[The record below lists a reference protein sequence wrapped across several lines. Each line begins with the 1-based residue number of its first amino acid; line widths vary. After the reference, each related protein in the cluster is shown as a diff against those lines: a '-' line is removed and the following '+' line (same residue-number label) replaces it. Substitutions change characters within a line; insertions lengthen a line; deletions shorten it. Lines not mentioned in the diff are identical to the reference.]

1 MDIRDNLTSETVEH
15 AYPTPPLVVHPHTT
29 VRQALELM
37 KAEHASCLLVCRE
50 GRLAGI
56 FTERDAL
63 RAMAAAAPLDVPL
76 EQVMVPQPI
85 TVDRTATVAQVVQK
99 MTAGGYRRLPIV
111 DHEHRPTGLVS
122 VKGLIRYLC
131 EHFPRVVYN
140 QPPVAH
146 PITHERE
153 GP

>member
-15 AYPTPPLVVHPHTT
+15 AYPTPPLAVHPQTT

-37 KAEHASCLLVCRE
+37 KAEHASCLLVCQQ
-50 GRLAGI
+50 GRLEGI

-63 RAMAAAAPLDVPL
+63 RLLASEADLDTPL
-76 EQVMVPQPI
+76 ERVMVRQPS
-85 TVDRTATVAQVVQK
+85 TVHRTVTVAEAMQK
-99 MTAGGYRRLPIV
+99 MTSGGYRRLPIV
-111 DHEHRPTGLVS
+111 DEQHRPTGLVS
-122 VKGLIRYLC
+122 VKGMIRYLC

-146 PITHERE
+146 PITHQRE